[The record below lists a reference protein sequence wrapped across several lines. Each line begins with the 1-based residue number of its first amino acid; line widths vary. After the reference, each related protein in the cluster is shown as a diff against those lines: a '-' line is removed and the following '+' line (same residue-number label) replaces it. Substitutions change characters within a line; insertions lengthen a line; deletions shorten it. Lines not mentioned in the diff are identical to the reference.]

1 MTEESFAI
9 RPAVVGDATTI
20 LDLIQGLADY
30 EKMSADVSA
39 TPESVTATLLGENP
53 DAHCVLAEVGGQ
65 AIGMAIYFFNYSTFL
80 TRRGLY
86 LEDLFVIE
94 SARGKG
100 YGQQLLRYLAGVAIE
115 KGCGRFEWSVL
126 DWNEPAI
133 GFYEKMGASILKE
146 WRICR
151 VTGDALNGLAEGNA
165 KG

>member
-1 MTEESFAI
+1 MTKESFAI
-9 RPAVVGDATTI
+9 RPAVVEDAATI
-20 LDLIQGLADY
+20 LELIQALADY
-30 EKMSADVSA
+30 EDMSAEVLA
-39 TPESVTATLLGENP
+39 TSESVAATLFGEEA
-53 DAHCVLAEVGGQ
+53 DAHCVLAEVGGR

-100 YGQQLLRYLAGVAIE
+100 YGERLLRYLAEVAVE

-133 GFYEKMGASILKE
+133 GFYEKMGASLLKE

-151 VTGDALNGLAEGNA
+151 VTGESLKDLAGGNM
-165 KG
+165 KQ